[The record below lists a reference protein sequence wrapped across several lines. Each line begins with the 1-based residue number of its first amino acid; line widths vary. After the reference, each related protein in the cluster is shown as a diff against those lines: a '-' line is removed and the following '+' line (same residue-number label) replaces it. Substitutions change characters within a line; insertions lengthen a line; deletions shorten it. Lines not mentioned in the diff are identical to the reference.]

1 MVEPRG
7 PPPGT
12 PPVLLAAPTAAAS
25 LPLRGLA
32 AVGAPAA
39 GVGAGGHRG
48 AAPYP
53 TEVVQGPLVHVELIG
68 VPHLVQLPG
77 ALQRRQPHQ
86 PAATMQAAKAP
97 C

>member
-12 PPVLLAAPTAAAS
+12 PPVLAAPAAAAS

-32 AVGAPAA
+32 AVSAPAA
-39 GVGAGGHRG
+39 GVGARGHRG
-48 AAPYP
+48 AAPHP
-53 TEVVQGPLVHVELIG
+53 TEVVQRPLVQVELIG

-77 ALQRRQPHQ
+77 ALQRRQPYQ